1 MFERFDNAARRVIPL
16 AQDEASTL
24 NHNYIDTEHLL
35 LGLLREGSGI
45 AATALIGLGIGYDA
59 VLARVEETVGR
70 GAQPA
75 KGHVPFTEA
84 AQRAMESCF
93 LESLRLRHNRIG
105 TEHILLGLVRDE
117 NNATRILADMGAGTQ
132 RVRERVL
139 SSLG

>member
-1 MFERFDNAARRVIPL
+1 MFERFDNAARLVVTL
-16 AQDEASTL
+16 AQDEASKL
-24 NHNYIDTEHLL
+24 NHNYIDTEHFL

-45 AATALIGLGIGYDA
+45 AATALVGLGIGYDA

-70 GAQPA
+70 GAEPQ
-75 KGHVPFTEA
+75 KGHVLFTEA
-84 AQRAMESCF
+84 TKRAMQSCF
-93 LESLRLRHNRIG
+93 EESLRLRHNYMG

-117 NNATRILADMGAGTQ
+117 NNANRILADMGAGAQ